1 MDIVLAWE
9 DTPGPP
15 IRYTNISKPI
25 LTMLIVLL
33 EHSAA
38 ARNANP
44 IEIGMRLHVRHPS
57 GGNGV
62 AVAVVEVSLDMMTTG
77 GPTGIGIGIAQ
88 GVMRMT
94 IVPDPDEVVA
104 ADPTMTD
111 LMVTGRA
118 VTATHLKLVMHCL
131 PSSSIMSLLQQPHL
145 WVTTCTTIIL
155 VLT

>member
-25 LTMLIVLL
+25 FTVLIVLL

-44 IEIGMRLHVRHPS
+44 IEIGMKLHVRPPS

-62 AVAVVEVSLDMMTTG
+62 AVAVVEVSLDMMTSD

-88 GVMRMT
+88 GVMKMT
-94 IVPDPDEVVA
+94 IVPDEVVVA

-111 LMVTGRA
+111 LMVTERA
-118 VTATHLKLVMHCL
+118 VTATHLKLVMHCP
-131 PSSSIMSLLQQPHL
+131 PSSSTMSLLQQPHL
-145 WVTTCTTIIL
+145 WVTTCTTTIPT
-155 VLT
+155 LT